1 MGAKRLIAGNSRRT
15 ISKVVSTLSQVFLNI
30 TPRIEQELLKNK
42 ENKKNRRDD
51 MKIEDVAIAER
62 LREKT
67 IVAKIKGKG
76 NRKRRE
82 NVPSA
87 RRLAIKN
94 CLGVTGEVKTKLC
107 SYSNAVIPL

>member
-1 MGAKRLIAGNSRRT
+1 MLIAGNRRRT

-30 TPRIEQELLKNK
+30 APRIEKELLKNK
-42 ENKKNRRDD
+42 ENEKNRTDD
-51 MKIEDVAIAER
+51 MAIENAAISER
-62 LREKT
+62 PREKT
-67 IVAKIKGKG
+67 IIAKIKGKG
-76 NRKRRE
+76 YRKIRE

-94 CLGVTGEVKTKLC
+94 CRGVIGEVKTKLC